1 MAYPTV
7 SAPYGFKPV
16 NRVDGM
22 SYAGQTRQLTIAS
35 GYAANIFY
43 GDLVELV
50 TGGTIQ
56 KFTGTTSGA
65 MVGVFVGCQYT
76 DPSTKQPRN
85 AQYWPTGTVASDA
98 VAYVVDDPMAQ
109 FQVAVTDSGSA
120 VVDTTTIAARGA
132 NMSVV
137 QGTGNTNTGD
147 SAQSV
152 LAGSEA
158 TTATL
163 PIRVIDVVPA
173 TKTTTGYPEILV
185 KLNTHQYNDTTGV

>member
-7 SAPYGFKPV
+7 SAPYGLKPI
-16 NRVDGM
+16 NRIDGM
-22 SYAGQTRQLTIAS
+22 PYAGATRQLSIAS
-35 GYAANIFY
+35 GYAANIFN
-43 GDLVELV
+43 GDLVTLV
-50 TGGTIQ
+50 TGGTVE

-76 DPSTKQPRN
+76 DPSTKQPRWS
-85 AQYWPTGTVASDA
+85 QYWPTGTVASDA
-98 VAYVVDDPMAQ
+98 VAYVVDDPMAL
-109 FQVAVTDSGSA
+109 FQVAVTNSSSE

-132 NMSVV
+132 NMSVI
-137 QGTGNTNTGD
+137 QGTGDTNTGD
-147 SAQSV
+147 SAVSV

-173 TKTTTGYPEILV
+173 TKTTTGYPELLV
-185 KLNTHQYNDTTGV
+185 KLNTHQYNSTTGV

>member
-7 SAPYGFKPV
+7 SAPYGFQPI

-22 SYAGQTRQLTIAS
+22 PYAGATRQLTIAS

-65 MVGVFVGCQYT
+65 MVGVFMGCQYT

-85 AQYWPTGTVASDA
+85 AQYWPSGTVASDA

-109 FQVAVTDSGSA
+109 FQVAVTNSSSE

-132 NMSVV
+132 NMSVI

-147 SAQSV
+147 SGQSV

-173 TKTTTGYPEILV
+173 TKTTTGYPELLV
-185 KLNTHQYNDTTGV
+185 KLNTHQYNSTTGV